1 MECIKNGFNELE
13 LIIHDTDTTWL
24 NTLRRIMI
32 SEVPSVAIET
42 VFFEQNRTTVHDE
55 FLSHRLGLV
64 PLSCDSDTILE
75 LHQNDFSC
83 EFLLEKE
90 NKQKENIVNVY
101 STDLIPVLNH
111 LSPCHVVSYPNSKNG
126 ILLCRLGKGEKLK
139 LKCKAMTGTGKDH
152 IKWSPVSS
160 VYYFPEPQETF
171 ENDKNETFR
180 MSIETN
186 GSISASDVF
195 KISLT
200 ILKKKINS
208 LQKILFSENN
218 DNLPEIIK

>member
-1 MECIKNGFNELE
+1 MEYIKNDVNELE

-64 PLSCDSDTILE
+64 PLSCDSDTILK

-83 EFLLEKE
+83 EFALEKE
-90 NKQKENIVNVY
+90 NKQGENIVNVY
-101 STDLIPVLNH
+101 STDLVPVLNH
-111 LSPCHVVSYPNSKNG
+111 SSHCDVVSYPNSKNG

-152 IKWSPVSS
+152 IKWSPVCC
-160 VYYFPEPQETF
+160 VYYVPKPEKAL
-171 ENDKNETFR
+171 ENDKNKNKTFQL
-180 MSIETN
+180 SIETN
-186 GSISASDVF
+186 GSFSASDVF
-195 KISLT
+195 KISLS
-200 ILKKKINS
+200 ILKKKIHN
-208 LQKILFSENN
+208 LQEILFSENN
-218 DNLPEIIK
+218 DNLP